1 MKILRPRLEND
12 KSIFCPSFVARRQT
26 LGTGNANPRRGF
38 SVLLYFSRALPLR
51 FHRLFSSLLLVRED
65 RKVLQQ
71 SQLFQYSNFLSL
83 SSVEYDNATF
93 TISDS
98 RFKATV
104 GAFSC
109 VFKTIIDSS
118 RIGKNCDYVDFSRK
132 AH

>member
-26 LGTGNANPRRGF
+26 LGTFPQISVAGF
-38 SVLLYFSRALPLR
+38 PYFELKRPLR
-51 FHRLFSSLLLVRED
+51 FHRPFSSLLLVRED

-83 SSVEYDNATF
+83 SSVYDNAAF

-98 RFKATV
+98 RFKAAV
-104 GAFSC
+104 AAFSI
-109 VFKTIIDSS
+109 FFF
-118 RIGKNCDYVDFSRK
+118 NCLQHDY
-132 AH
+132 